1 MNKSDLLMQSRRR
14 FNTMQRKV
22 LSKAI
27 DYATEKHTGQKRASG
42 DAYITH
48 PLSVAAILIDW
59 GQDLDTVIAGVLH
72 DTVEDTGATLE
83 DISDTFGET
92 AAFLV
97 DGVTKMTAVR
107 RGMRGIDSYLP
118 QTRDNLSKL
127 LIAVGQDPRVLI
139 IKLADRLHNLRT
151 LKYLSEEKQQKIAKE
166 SLEVFARLADRLGM
180 GKVRVEMEEIAFS
193 YIDPKRYQYLRK
205 LAKKRLSRAYARMD
219 DIKTEISREL
229 DNQKIKHTIDGRI
242 KSIYSLHKK
251 LAKCNE
257 DINEIYDLLAI
268 RIIVKD
274 SAQCYR
280 AMGIIHQL
288 YNPIVQKIKDYIATP
303 KPNGYQSLHTT
314 AITKDEQ
321 IIEFQIRS
329 STMHEFAE
337 NGLAASFHYNEQK
350 LSKNYFKR
358 KKVTT
363 VPEHLNWIRELKE
376 TAELIKEGAPIED
389 VKVDLF
395 GDRIFV
401 YSPKGDIYDLPE
413 GSFPLDFAY
422 AVHTELGQSA
432 HSFLVNNK
440 IARFNQV
447 LKNGDVVEVRTN
459 KNVKPKSDWIKT
471 TKTSK
476 ARNKIKARLRHAQKE
491 I

>member
-1 MNKSDLLMQSRRR
+1 MNKSDLLMRSRRT
-14 FNTMQRKV
+14 FNALQRKT
-22 LSKAI
+22 LSRAI
-27 DYATEKHTGQKRASG
+27 DYATQKHTSQKRASG
-42 DAYITH
+42 EDYITH
-48 PLSVAAILIDW
+48 PLSVAAILVDW
-59 GQDLDTVIAGVLH
+59 GQDLETVIAGVLH
-72 DTVEDTGATLE
+72 DTVEDTGATLP
-83 DISDTFGET
+83 DIEEKFGTT

-151 LKYLSEEKQQKIAKE
+151 LQYLTEEKQQKIAKE

-193 YIDPKRYQYLRK
+193 YIDPKRYNYLRK
-205 LAKKRLSRAYARMD
+205 LVKKRLFKAYIRMD
-219 DIKTEISREL
+219 SIKKEIGAEL
-229 DNQKIKHTIDGRI
+229 DSQRIKYTIDGRI

-257 DINEIYDLLAI
+257 DIDEIYDLLAI
-268 RIIVKD
+268 RIIVKN
-274 SAQCYR
+274 SANCYTT
-280 AMGIIHQL
+280 MGVIHQL

-314 AITKDEQ
+314 VITGDEQ

-329 STMHEFAE
+329 EQMHEFAE

-350 LSKNYFKR
+350 LTKNYFKR
-358 KKVTT
+358 KTVTA
-363 VPEHLNWIRELKE
+363 VPEHLNWMSELKE
-376 TAELIKEGAPIED
+376 TAELIRDGVPIEE

-432 HSFLVNNK
+432 HSFLVNSK
-440 IARFNQV
+440 IARFTQE
-447 LKNGDVVEVRTN
+447 LQNGDIVEVKTN
-459 KNVKPKSDWIKT
+459 KNVRPKSDWIKS

-476 ARNKIKARLRHAQKE
+476 ARNKIKARLRSFE
-491 I
+491 V